1 LFYKK
6 AKPETIKKRKEE
18 YAELYKEEIKWLS
31 TNDLIKGNNF
41 LLDMLLILKTG
52 KRPFSEKMLGAV
64 RKAMK
69 DPRYDVVEGI
79 KRKEKI
85 RPILDKVN
93 VLYDLVEEIDSNKS
107 SYYQQNYSSLN
118 FVKSL
123 KKQLE
128 TRMSLT
134 EKQMLAL
141 NKVFKRYNKQMENML
156 KKSEKNEKKAWHVCT
171 KFRNV

>member
-1 LFYKK
+1 MFYKK

-93 VLYDLVEEIDSNKS
+93 VLYDLVEEIDSSKS

-156 KKSEKNEKKAWHVCT
+156 KKSEKNEKKA
-171 KFRNV
+171 

>member
-1 LFYKK
+1 MFYRKP
-6 AKPETIKKRKEE
+6 KPETIKKRKEE

-107 SYYQQNYSSLN
+107 SYYQENYSSLN

-123 KKQLE
+123 RKQLE

-134 EKQMLAL
+134 EKQMQAL
-141 NKVFKRYNKQMENML
+141 NKVFKRYNKQMENKL
-156 KKSEKNEKKAWHVCT
+156 KKSEKKA
-171 KFRNV
+171 

>member
-1 LFYKK
+1 MFYRK

-79 KRKEKI
+79 RRKQKI
-85 RPILDKVN
+85 QPILDKVN
-93 VLYDLVEEIDSNKS
+93 VLYDLVKEIDSSKS
-107 SYYQQNYSSLN
+107 SYYQQNYSSLK

-141 NKVFKRYNKQMENML
+141 NKVFKRYNKQMENTL
-156 KKSEKNEKKAWHVCT
+156 KKSEKNEKKA
-171 KFRNV
+171 

>member
-1 LFYKK
+1 MFYRKPQ
-6 AKPETIKKRKEE
+6 PETIKKRKEE

-107 SYYQQNYSSLN
+107 SYYQENYSSLN

-123 KKQLE
+123 RKQLE

-134 EKQMLAL
+134 EKQMQAL
-141 NKVFKRYNKQMENML
+141 NKVFKRYNKQMENKL
-156 KKSEKNEKKAWHVCT
+156 KKWNRSQFFYC
-171 KFRNV
+171 RS

>member
-1 LFYKK
+1 M
-6 AKPETIKKRKEE
+6 I
-18 YAELYKEEIKWLS
+18 
-31 TNDLIKGNNF
+31 
-41 LLDMLLILKTG
+41 
-52 KRPFSEKMLGAV
+52 
-64 RKAMK
+64 

-107 SYYQQNYSSLN
+107 SYYQENYSSLN

-123 KKQLE
+123 RKQLE

-134 EKQMLAL
+134 EKQMQAL
-141 NKVFKRYNKQMENML
+141 NKVFKRYNKQMENKL
-156 KKSEKNEKKAWHVCT
+156 KKSEKKA
-171 KFRNV
+171 